1 MLLTDVMFAGMIMT
15 AVMLLSPASPR
26 VAVNALRRL
35 ADRWQLTGADVAKLL
50 CLHERTVRRM
60 YEEPSRA
67 SLPADVKERVANL
80 IVIWEDLAALFGP
93 GEVADGWVR
102 RPNADFGDEPP
113 LRRMTT
119 GLMEDL
125 IDVRRYLDL
134 ARQGW

>member
-1 MLLTDVMFAGMIMT
+1 MT
-15 AVMLLSPASPR
+15 AAMILSPASPR

-35 ADRWQLTGADVAKLL
+35 ADRWGLTGADVAKLL
-50 CLHERTVRRM
+50 GIHERTVRRM
-60 YEEPSRA
+60 YEAPKRA
-67 SLPADVKERVANL
+67 NLPADVKERIANL
-80 IVIWEDLAALFGP
+80 IVIWEDLAALFGS
-93 GEVADGWVR
+93 GEVAEGWVR

-113 LRRMTT
+113 LQRMTS

>member
-1 MLLTDVMFAGMIMT
+1 
-15 AVMLLSPASPR
+15 
-26 VAVNALRRL
+26 
-35 ADRWQLTGADVAKLL
+35 
-50 CLHERTVRRM
+50 M

-67 SLPADVKERVANL
+67 NLPADVKERIANL
-80 IVIWEDLAALFGP
+80 VVIWQDLAALFGP
-93 GEVADGWVR
+93 GEVAAGWVR

-113 LRRMTT
+113 LRRMTM